1 MFLRKTRT
9 SKSSLIR
16 LMLIWIL
23 LVRKNQK
30 SSVNPRKRRRKKHLL
45 NSILQHL
52 CLHHQ
57 LCCQMLLPM
66 LSLTWWMRLLMPIMS
81 LLHELSTNKMFVL
94 ALFAVLALVN
104 AAPIVNHK
112 VLNPYDTPGVEVARW
127 SFKSGGRWMVI
138 QEWRSLDGHSRVEV
152 ASQIP
157 RACVSFRTVCSAWPK
172 YDFGYLM
179 SPDVY
184 VVTTTVYKRQKYE
197 LNSLAFTPE
206 GAQLFYTLVGGYAH
220 ERRKLIKEG
229 RREELPNLD
238 ACLLYTPTESQ

>member
-45 NSILQHL
+45 NSTLQHL

-94 ALFAVLALVN
+94 ALFAVLAIVN
-104 AAPIVNHK
+104 SAPIVNHK
-112 VLNPYDTPGVEVARW
+112 VLNPYDTPH
-127 SFKSGGRWMVI
+127 SGFRGSCEQLALTCRLNV
-138 QEWRSLDGHSRVEV
+138 QPDAFHAAATTGSPV
-152 ASQIP
+152 QIP

-184 VVTTTVYKRQKYE
+184 VVTTTPDGRYKYE

-206 GAQLFYTLVGGYAH
+206 GAQLFYTLVDGYAH

-238 ACLLYTPTESQ
+238 AEYIIHPTESQ